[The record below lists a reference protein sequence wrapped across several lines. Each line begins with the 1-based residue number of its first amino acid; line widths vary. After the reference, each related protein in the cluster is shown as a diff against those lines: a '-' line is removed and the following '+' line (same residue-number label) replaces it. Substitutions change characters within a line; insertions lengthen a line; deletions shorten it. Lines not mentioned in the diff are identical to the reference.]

1 MRLLVQCE
9 LKKAP
14 YSFQLCA
21 RDHVFIGQLSY
32 FRAGRY
38 FILWD
43 IVDPRTE
50 SNPNP
55 NPEPNPHP
63 NPEPNSNHNPNPD
76 PNCGLYPIR

>member
-1 MRLLVQCE
+1 MSEKESDLNATLIRPRLKCYDL
-9 LKKAP
+9 A
-14 YSFQLCA
+14 SGIFGA
-21 RDHVFIGQLSY
+21 
-32 FRAGRY
+32 AGRY